1 MNVDIVVKK
10 PAKAASK
17 GLAVPHSA
25 PFTQRYG
32 AWGRVDKVYSNN
44 HTADV
49 YLDTGVFLK
58 QVPVASKEW
67 VMSGDDYTT
76 GQRDLPLENARVF
89 VFMPYGIYDG
99 CFVLCSG
106 FVVTDKAQK
115 GAFMED
121 EKEKSRKR
129 VYPGN
134 WKEEYDCASG
144 THEIISPDGKTSLKI
159 DYGTEQ
165 EAKDPPELHL
175 KLFDNIKADVV
186 SDESITLSAFDDEVK
201 IEHTKGD
208 NAKVTLFDSELTV
221 KNGEV
226 SIVSGGKIYIGGS
239 ADNVCAL
246 WLAML
251 DELIDFKTMGPPPQ
265 HVTHPQTVA
274 KINAFKEKVK
284 ALYKESV

>member
-1 MNVDIVVKK
+1 MNIDIVVKK
-10 PAKAASK
+10 PAKPARTAPK
-17 GLAVPHSA
+17 GMVPHAA
-25 PFTQRYG
+25 PFSQRYG

-58 QVPVASKEW
+58 QIPVSSREW

-76 GQRDLPLENARVF
+76 GQRDLPPENARVF

-106 FVVTDKAQK
+106 FVVTDKGQK
-115 GAFMED
+115 DAFMED
-121 EKEKSRKR
+121 GKEKSRKR

-134 WKEEYDCASG
+134 WKEEYDCATG

-201 IEHTKGD
+201 IEHTKNE
-208 NAKVTLFDSELTV
+208 NAKVTL
-221 KNGEV
+221 
-226 SIVSGGKIYIGGS
+226 
-239 ADNVCAL
+239 
-246 WLAML
+246 
-251 DELIDFKTMGPPPQ
+251 
-265 HVTHPQTVA
+265 
-274 KINAFKEKVK
+274 
-284 ALYKESV
+284 